1 MLCLSRKA
9 SEEIV
14 IGDDIRVMVVEI
26 RSGQVKLGITA
37 PAEVPVHRSEIYDQI
52 HRSAAELD
60 LLAGLARGEPLHEI
74 EDRHDQAECEAF
86 GKCLKDLN
94 DMES

>member
-37 PAEVPVHRSEIYDQI
+37 PAEIPVHRSEIYDQI
-52 HRSAAELD
+52 HTAAELD

-74 EDRHDQAECEAF
+74 EDRHDAEEPQ
-86 GKCLKDLN
+86 
-94 DMES
+94 